1 MYIRLLIFTI
11 TVFSFFSSFAQDRQE
26 IDRLEKALYLGKKLH
41 DSTRLEIYNEL
52 GFLYRSANNKKAKAF
67 IDTAIALAQK
77 TKDSVGL
84 CGAYNRMGLIY
95 KATGRVNEA
104 IEYYKKS
111 IDIARRIND
120 YGRIADVY
128 NNMGNLYRMQGNY
141 TMAIESLLEALKMR
155 EAEQDTFGIG
165 AAYNNIA
172 FTYADQE
179 NFDKA
184 IENNLKAIQYFTAA
198 RDSFELSRAYG
209 FLGYVYYATDEFEEA
224 LKYNKLALSIFERH
238 GDKAES
244 ALTLNNIG
252 NILAETG
259 KPAEAVVYH
268 EQALEIQLANEDTL
282 GIFTSY
288 LSLSQA
294 CLFANNITKAESYVN
309 KCLNILSIS
318 PGNTIKMHVDAYEMQ
333 AKILTAAGKYKEA
346 LAAKDHYEALKDS
359 MVNTENNRAVLDLQ
373 AKYESDKKDLL
384 LDAKALELS
393 LADQKIKQ
401 RNTITIVLIVIII
414 AIVAVGYLLYN
425 RYKLRKQQEFNEEII
440 RQQSIRSKAI
450 IEAEEKERT
459 RIAKDLHDGVGQQL
473 SAIKLMIN
481 SIKVEQNEHEKTNKL
496 ETLSQL
502 TDDSV
507 KEVRAVS
514 HNMMPNAL
522 LRMGLASAIREF
534 IDKIS
539 NTGLIKI
546 NLQIVGLTQKLE
558 KTTESVLYRVIQ
570 ELVNNIIK
578 HAQANQLDIQIIN
591 HDEEILNIIVEDNGI
606 GFDTKDLNNFKG
618 IGLKNMISRIEYLNG
633 TINFDSS
640 PGRGTTVIIDVPY
653 TVDSSS

>member
-1 MYIRLLIFTI
+1 MYIRLLIFTL
-11 TVFSFFSSFAQDRQE
+11 TVFSYISSFAQDQQE
-26 IDRLEKALYLGKKLH
+26 IDRLEKALYSGKKLH
-41 DSTRLEIYNEL
+41 DSTRLDIYNEL
-52 GFLYRSANNKKAKAF
+52 GFLYRVANNKKAKAY
-67 IDTAIALAQK
+67 IDTAISIAKK

-84 CGAYNRMGLIY
+84 CGAYNRMGLVY

-111 IDIARRIND
+111 IEIARRIKD
-120 YGRIADVY
+120 FGRIADVY

-141 TMAIESLLEALKMR
+141 TLAIESLLEALKMR
-155 EAEQDTFGIG
+155 ELERDTFGIG

-172 FTYADQE
+172 YTYADQE

-184 IENNLKAIQYFTAA
+184 IENNGKAIEYFIAA
-198 RDSFELSRAYG
+198 KDSFELSRAYG
-209 FLGYVYYATDEFEEA
+209 FLGYVYYATDKFEDA
-224 LKYNKLALSIFERH
+224 LKYNKLALSIFEKF

-259 KPAEAVVYH
+259 KPSEATTYH
-268 EQALEIQLANEDTL
+268 ERALAIQLANQDTL

-294 CLFANNITKAESYVN
+294 YLFSNNTAKAESYVN
-309 KCLNILSIS
+309 KCLNILAVS

-333 AKILTAAGKYKEA
+333 AKVLAAAGKYKEA
-346 LAAKDHYEALKDS
+346 LTARDRFEALKDS
-359 MVNTENNRAVLDLQ
+359 MVNTENSRAVLDMQ
-373 AKYESDKKDLL
+373 EKYESDKKDMLL
-384 LDAKALELS
+384 QTKALELN
-393 LADQKIKQ
+393 LASSKIKQ
-401 RNTITIVLIVIII
+401 RNTIAIVLIVFIISIII
-414 AIVAVGYLLYN
+414 VGYLLYN
-425 RYKLRKQQEFNEEII
+425 RYKLRKQQEFNEALIH
-440 RQQSIRSKAI
+440 QQAIRSKAI

-459 RIAKDLHDGVGQQL
+459 RIAKDLHDGLGQQL
-473 SAIKLMIN
+473 SAVKLMIN
-481 SIKVEQNEHEKTNKL
+481 AIRAEQDEKEKAQKL

-522 LRMGLASAIREF
+522 LRMGLASAVREF

-539 NTGLIKI
+539 STGLLKI
-546 NLQIVGLTQKLE
+546 NLQIVGLTQNLD

-578 HAQANQLDIQIIN
+578 HADANQLDIQIIN
-591 HDEEILNIIVEDNGI
+591 HDDETLNIVVEDNGR
-606 GFDTKDLNNFKG
+606 GFDTKNINNFKG

-633 TINFDSS
+633 TITFDST
-640 PGRGTTVIIDVPY
+640 PGRGTTVIIDVPH
-653 TVDSSS
+653 TSDSQ